1 MDLSKTLLDLE
12 QSLLSQAVRSNAEDL
27 SRLIADEFVE
37 IGARGDK
44 WSKAEV
50 IEQLPLQTFTQRTIS
65 QFSSRYLSD
74 DIALVTYH
82 CQNVD
87 VDRNVTVNTL
97 RSSIWR
103 KQAEQWQMFFHQGT
117 LLPVQ

>member
-12 QSLLSQAVRSNAEDL
+12 QSLLSRAVRSDAKEL
-27 SRLIADEFVE
+27 SQLIADDFVE
-37 IGARGDK
+37 IGARGVK

-50 IEQLPLQTFTQRTIS
+50 IEQLPKQSFTQRTIS
-65 QFSSRYLSD
+65 QFSSSYLSG

-82 CQNVD
+82 CQNMD
-87 VDRNVTVNTL
+87 MARGVTVNTL

-103 KQAEQWQMFFHQGT
+103 KQGEQWHMVFHQGT
-117 LLPVQ
+117 ILLE